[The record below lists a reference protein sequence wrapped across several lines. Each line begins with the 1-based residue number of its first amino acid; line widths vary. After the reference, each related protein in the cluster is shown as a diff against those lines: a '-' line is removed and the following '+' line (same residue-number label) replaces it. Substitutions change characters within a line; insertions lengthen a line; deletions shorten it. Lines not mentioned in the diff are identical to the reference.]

1 MRCPS
6 LEMLPLPP
14 HMKTGW
20 AWTEEGPQLPDTMPD
35 GSPWPKVSIIT
46 PSLNQGEFI
55 EETIRSVLL
64 QGYPN
69 LEYIIMD
76 GGSSDETV
84 DIIRKYETWIT
95 HWVSESDRGQSDAI
109 NKGFAKSTGEIMA
122 WLNSDD
128 TYTANALACV
138 AWYFMDHADCNILY
152 GEAWHVDE
160 NGGRLRPCRYVT
172 ETISKSYIL
181 NVDPIVQPAT
191 FWRRSL
197 WLNIGELDSSL
208 RWGFDWE
215 FLIRAYLDSKPHYVP
230 EFLANYRLQDDM
242 KSKTG
247 GQARHSELAK
257 ITRCYGGWWQP
268 TNLLY
273 QAVRPRYLVRKLTSE
288 WPGWIRKPLDLAFS
302 IPWSILSRLYVGKF
316 MW

>member
-64 QGYPN
+64 QCYPN
-69 LEYIIMD
+69 LEYIIID
-76 GGSSDETV
+76 GGSNDETIE
-84 DIIRKYETWIT
+84 IIKKYEPWLAS
-95 HWVSESDRGQSDAI
+95 WVSEPDQGQADAI
-109 NKGFAKSTGEIMA
+109 NKGFGRCTGEIMG

-128 TYTANALACV
+128 TYTSGTLAYV
-138 AWYFMDHADCNILY
+138 VQHLNDHPPCNMLY
-152 GEAWHVDE
+152 GEAWYIDE
-160 NGGRLRPCRYVT
+160 CSYRLRPCRYVT
-172 ETISKSYIL
+172 ESIPRQHIL
-181 NVDPIVQPAT
+181 NVDLIVQPAT
-191 FWRRSL
+191 FWRTSL
-197 WLNIGELDSSL
+197 WQTIGKLDVSL

-215 FLIRAYLDSKPHYVP
+215 FFIRAYLNTGLCYVP
-230 EFLANYRLQDDM
+230 QFLANYRLQANM
-242 KSKTG
+242 KSRTG
-247 GQARHSELAK
+247 GQARHAELAK
-257 ITRCYGGWWQP
+257 ITRSYGGWWQP

-273 QAVRPRYLVRKLTSE
+273 QAALPRYIIRDLVSE

-302 IPWSILSRLYVGKF
+302 IPWAILGRLYAGKF
-316 MW
+316 MC